1 MVARMAR
8 GGKAGTY
15 VVVIP
20 HEFEQWIADDGTAI
34 VRQRI
39 HEDRMTFPTPR
50 DKARYE
56 AARPVDPPWDE
67 QAHRQT
73 ELEIGG
79 FDFAELQALP
89 TDPAALRPLL
99 ENTNVTLTARA
110 GQLLSSAATPTAVK
124 VALFE
129 VLKGLPGATL
139 AQGVKDPLG
148 RTGVAIEF
156 DDPAWHTL
164 FLFNPDTGALL
175 GTRSIG
181 HKELPGRDISDWS
194 LTVVSGRTN
203 TAPTTAR

>member
-1 MVARMAR
+1 MGRATAPADASSRS
-8 GGKAGTY
+8 AGSTS
-15 VVVIP
+15 P
-20 HEFEQWIADDGTAI
+20 Q
-34 VRQRI
+34 
-39 HEDRMTFPTPR
+39 
-50 DKARYE
+50 
-56 AARPVDPPWDE
+56 
-67 QAHRQT
+67 
-73 ELEIGG
+73 
-79 FDFAELQALP
+79 LQALP

-164 FLFNPDTGALL
+164 FLFNPDTGTLL

-194 LTVVSGRTN
+194 LTVDDRPDRHRADDRALTVRV
-203 TAPTTAR
+203 A